1 MHAIHSCGR
10 FNAPFVRAQQQNKL
24 NMMFHEVAASHKTAS
39 PRIAS
44 TSVLTHTCTSLS
56 HLWGTKWT
64 LNLSR
69 VLPNA
74 SEDHGLGCKATDLT
88 EHTAWDRGLFAD
100 NEQFLLFCPHEFL
113 PRCLRPPTLTVL
125 SQTLHDASLPPK
137 HTSRSPQS
145 TGREKQ
151 QQRRPWRQ
159 DRCTP
164 SDKHGASNEQTSG
177 CEEAQYRVRSASS
190 VNRRNRE
197 SDRIRGASTVS
208 SKFPTSAAVSNGVQE
223 ERQSRVPAAPRTART
238 HQCRTPRRSWSSS
251 NNWCARSRNLGST
264 PCDAEHQIYPMPRT
278 AEETQHSHR
287 TRKVSARYHEGWLG
301 RIRITEFA
309 LYRPGR
315 GRRGCSSDSY
325 SRGPANGHLFSCLFG
340 DMCTISKNRS
350 FATQETLR
358 RISRIHTHASRQVGS
373 FFVNRAL
380 RHDDFVKPPT
390 DAANQRQVVRLE
402 DRLQTPSGIIVN
414 QMLQ

>member
-1 MHAIHSCGR
+1 MQCDG
-10 FNAPFVRAQQQNKL
+10 
-24 NMMFHEVAASHKTAS
+24 
-39 PRIAS
+39 
-44 TSVLTHTCTSLS
+44 
-56 HLWGTKWT
+56 
-64 LNLSR
+64 
-69 VLPNA
+69 

-238 HQCRTPRRSWSSS
+238 HQCRTPRRSSSLS
-251 NNWCARSRNLGST
+251 NGARVHVIW
-264 PCDAEHQIYPMPRT
+264 D
-278 AEETQHSHR
+278 QH
-287 TRKVSARYHEGWLG
+287 L
-301 RIRITEFA
+301 
-309 LYRPGR
+309 
-315 GRRGCSSDSY
+315 
-325 SRGPANGHLFSCLFG
+325 
-340 DMCTISKNRS
+340 
-350 FATQETLR
+350 ATQSIRFIQCPELPKKPNTL
-358 RISRIHTHASRQVGS
+358 IELEK
-373 FFVNRAL
+373 F
-380 RHDDFVKPPT
+380 RHDTMKGGSVEF
-390 DAANQRQVVRLE
+390 
-402 DRLQTPSGIIVN
+402 G
-414 QMLQ
+414 